1 MRTSIDV
8 SKSSSATQLGK
19 YYTKMVVLQAAGLI
33 VYSAN
38 NDMKIYQNTPLLFLE
53 TYGIMCHV
61 KTKERV
67 HMKQETENAIRSIA
81 SLDPEVS
88 TAMVDRAIDL
98 MRGRS
103 DESEAFIHNVKFRDA
118 QDLLKVSRRTLSYY
132 LDHGYLDRVYGC
144 GHRALGISRESLLR
158 FMNRRVVRRRDPQ
171 TKNLMTVHPSSR
183 KETKI

>member
-1 MRTSIDV
+1 
-8 SKSSSATQLGK
+8 
-19 YYTKMVVLQAAGLI
+19 
-33 VYSAN
+33 
-38 NDMKIYQNTPLLFLE
+38 
-53 TYGIMCHV
+53 
-61 KTKERV
+61 
-67 HMKQETENAIRSIA
+67 MKQETENAIRSIA